1 MLIFL
6 HPLNLTDTSLNEV
19 DKCEGDKTMENC
31 IFEGERICSLDIDN
45 EYGNRDNSL
54 ILKWKYAQ
62 NNNQLICEDCGSFL
76 DFKAGTERTPHFAHK
91 KGITDRVCYYDTHKE
106 TEEHRNAKKLFYD
119 YFKLKYPDSLVEAN
133 KKILCGKRIDILI
146 SFKTGEKLAVEFL
159 RSLVNISD
167 WEEKH
172 QNMTQDGILDL
183 WFFSINLFQKEG
195 KGSKNLDLLP
205 WVTERET
212 SGKTALFLNVAEK
225 LITMAREIEYKD
237 EAGKVKHQEIFYGEY
252 SLNFIEILPNGFILS
267 EFEKQYQD
275 AKAQFLATCKLIE
288 DKEKA
293 RYERLREHQEKSESK
308 ENYKPQ
314 TNFRR
319 NNFSDEHS
327 FPSVEINEYRK
338 PSKWEV
344 EMNNEGI
351 SKASEILEMCKQTQH
366 MQKLIGMQT
375 HQNPKDEGLVKL
387 MIAAETMLKNW
398 MANPIPANKD
408 RAIMRIDRLAIQ
420 MLGTN

>member
-1 MLIFL
+1 
-6 HPLNLTDTSLNEV
+6 
-19 DKCEGDKTMENC
+19 MENC
-31 IFEGERICSLDIDN
+31 ISEGKRICSLDIDN

-54 ILKWKYAQ
+54 ILKWKNAQ
-62 NNNQLICEDCGSFL
+62 NNNRLICEDCGSFL

-91 KGITDRVCYYDTHKE
+91 KGNTVRVCYYDTHKE

-133 KKILCGKRIDILI
+133 KIILSGKRIDILI
-146 SFKTGEKLAVEFL
+146 SFKTGEKLAIEFL

-195 KGSKNLDLLP
+195 KGPKNLDLLP

-212 SGKTALFLNVAEK
+212 SGKSALFLNVAEK
-225 LITMAREIEYKD
+225 IITMAREIEYKD

-252 SLNFIEILPNGFILS
+252 SLNSVDIMPNGFILS
-267 EFEKQYQD
+267 EFENQYQE
-275 AKAQFLATCKLIE
+275 AKAQFFATCKLME
-288 DKEKA
+288 DEERG
-293 RYERLREHQEKSESK
+293 RYERWREHREKSETIK
-308 ENYKPQ
+308 NYKLFYQ

-319 NNFSDEHS
+319 NNFSAVRS
-327 FPSVEINEYRK
+327 FSSVEINESRT

-351 SKASEILEMCKQTQH
+351 SKATEILEKCKQTKH
-366 MQKLIGMQT
+366 LQKLIGMQT

-398 MANPIPANKD
+398 MANPIPADKD
-408 RAIMRIDRLAIQ
+408 RAIIRIDRLAIQ
-420 MLGTN
+420 VLGTN